1 MRPHQFHLFVII
13 YKIDNDHNFSL
24 GLTRSK
30 KLWFAVLVLWGL
42 GLVGGGGEVSSWLT
56 NGSFLFAEKTRIT
69 ITTEGSQYVILE
81 PSLFSVLGERQSLRF
96 NIVRDIPPDFHST
109 CSHWQR
115 MYLTRV
121 GRVCVKVSSC
131 KVDCWSMTRCLALQ
145 LQGAPPSHLSFHHL
159 SNHKRNLTAVLW
171 VSWTG
176 YLKSIWTVYAQCIW
190 SCHKKGRLFKMPLF
204 WRSMRSL
211 ALCVH
216 LKSKWGAFRES

>member
-1 MRPHQFHLFVII
+1 MTTTSPWVWPDQKTMVWL
-13 YKIDNDHNFSL
+13 N
-24 GLTRSK
+24 
-30 KLWFAVLVLWGL
+30 AVLVLWGL

-131 KVDCWSMTRCLALQ
+131 KVDCWSMTMALQ
-145 LQGAPPSHLSFHHL
+145 SRASRSSPLPFKFPPFVEPQKKSDCRLVGIMNRLFEI
-159 SNHKRNLTAVLW
+159 NLDSICPV
-171 VSWTG
+171 
-176 YLKSIWTVYAQCIW
+176 YLKLS
-190 SCHKKGRLFKMPLF
+190 
-204 WRSMRSL
+204 
-211 ALCVH
+211 
-216 LKSKWGAFRES
+216 